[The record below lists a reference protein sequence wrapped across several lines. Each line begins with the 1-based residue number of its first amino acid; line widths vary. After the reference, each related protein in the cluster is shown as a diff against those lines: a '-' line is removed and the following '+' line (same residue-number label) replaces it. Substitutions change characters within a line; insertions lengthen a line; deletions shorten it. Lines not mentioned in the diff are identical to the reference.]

1 MTPEHLQCGSNA
13 GRRQNHKLCVLH
25 VIMWPSVSVTLPDS
39 GRVLALFPCRHT
51 VWLYLVCCT
60 VLLWVIMW
68 NPRLERWPC
77 CVCAVISDVHR
88 TLRSHRS
95 LPLGEMEFVCVCFRE
110 CVCVCVCVPVCVL
123 ENWLFYFSRTSHL
136 PPPVSLSTHSLQSHE
151 HITWLLLCYFMLCY
165 ASPVLCV
172 VYGSQWSG
180 VPVRYTAESSHFC
193 QTCIMFISFAFNG
206 ASWHCLFLQTEDLFN
221 LNLLGCHIC
230 TCHSYHIINSTVF
243 IILIQRCG

>member
-95 LPLGEMEFVCVCFRE
+95 LPLGEMEFVCVCFRV
-110 CVCVCVCVPVCVL
+110 CVCVCVCACVCFRKLVIL
-123 ENWLFYFSRTSHL
+123 LLTYFSPASSSLAVNSLATVTWAHYLTVAVLFYA
-136 PPPVSLSTHSLQSHE
+136 
-151 HITWLLLCYFMLCY
+151 MLCIPR
-165 ASPVLCV
+165 ALCCLWLPVVRRSRPIHCWIFTFLPNLYY
-172 VYGSQWSG
+172 VY
-180 VPVRYTAESSHFC
+180 
-193 QTCIMFISFAFNG
+193 II
-206 ASWHCLFLQTEDLFN
+206 CL
-221 LNLLGCHIC
+221 
-230 TCHSYHIINSTVF
+230 
-243 IILIQRCG
+243 